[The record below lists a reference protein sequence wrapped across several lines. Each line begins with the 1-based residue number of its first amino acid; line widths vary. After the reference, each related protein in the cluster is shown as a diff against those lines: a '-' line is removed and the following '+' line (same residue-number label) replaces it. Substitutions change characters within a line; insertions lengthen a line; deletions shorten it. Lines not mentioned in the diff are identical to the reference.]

1 MTLGPEPSER
11 SQARGQ
17 PANGRPGSALAQPMR
32 GRPGDPSDQSQAGI
46 RGRTNEVRARAV
58 DREAKWGQG
67 PRPGT
72 RGQFPGEPRL
82 RGHH

>member
-1 MTLGPEPSER
+1 MRVRGVKNEALG
-11 SQARGQ
+11 
-17 PANGRPGSALAQPMR
+17 
-32 GRPGDPSDQSQAGI
+32 QSQAGI

-58 DREAKWGQG
+58 AREAKWGQG